1 MKPILI
7 PLMCS
12 LSVLWAGAVHAQA
25 ETPPLLLSISEG
37 SSSGALDHA
46 HYAAKYQGL
55 ADVLS
60 RALKTKVSLAVTRD
74 LEQMQD
80 NIRAGRAD
88 LVMFRSSD
96 FMARAMRDY
105 GYSYVST
112 AKPDGQ
118 CVVIVPK
125 GSPLK
130 ALADIKG
137 KRIAMPDKSTY
148 MSRFCTADFKTQG
161 ISLDKE
167 NVQYMREQSAI
178 GVYLDNKLADV
189 GAVASYS
196 KLAAKWE
203 KDGNRIL
210 YKSVAQP
217 YFPLVASKKIRPEQI
232 KAIQTELLALP
243 GSESGRELLKR
254 LEMEGFDIT
263 SEARLRELPK
273 WIEK

>member
-12 LSVLWAGAVHAQA
+12 LSALLAGAAHAQTEA
-25 ETPPLLLSISEG
+25 SPLTLSISEG

-55 ADVLS
+55 ADVMS
-60 RALKTKVSLAVTRD
+60 RALKTKVALAVTRD

-96 FMARAMRDY
+96 FTARAIRDY
-105 GYSYVST
+105 GYSYIST
-112 AKPDGQ
+112 AKPDGR

-125 GSPLK
+125 DSALK
-130 ALADIKG
+130 SLADIKG

-148 MSRFCTADFKTQG
+148 MSRFCTADFKIQG
-161 ISLDKE
+161 ISLEKE
-167 NVQYMREQSAI
+167 SVQYMREQSAI
-178 GVYLDNKLADV
+178 GIYLETKLADV

-203 KDGNRIL
+203 KDGNRVL

-217 YFPLVASKKIRPEQI
+217 YFPLVAGKKIRPEQI
-232 KAIQTELLALP
+232 KAIQAELLALS
-243 GSESGRELLKR
+243 GNDAGRELLKR
-254 LEMEGFDIT
+254 LEIDGFDT
-263 SEARLRELPK
+263 SSEARLRELLK
-273 WIEK
+273 WLEK

>member
-12 LSVLWAGAVHAQA
+12 LSVFWAGAVGAQTEA
-25 ETPPLLLSISEG
+25 PPLLLSISEG

-46 HYAAKYQGL
+46 RYAAKYQGL
-55 ADVLS
+55 ADVMS

-88 LVMFRSSD
+88 LVMFRASD

-105 GYSYVST
+105 GYIYIST

-125 GSPLK
+125 GSALK
-130 ALADIKG
+130 SLADIKG
-137 KRIAMPDKSTY
+137 KRIAMPDKPTY

-161 ISLDKE
+161 ISLEKE
-167 NVQYMREQSAI
+167 NVQSMREQSAI
-178 GVYLDNKLADV
+178 GMYLENGLADV

-196 KLAAKWE
+196 KIAAKWE
-203 KDGNRIL
+203 KDGNRVL
-210 YKSVAQP
+210 YRSMAQP

-243 GSESGRELLKR
+243 GSDSGRELLKR
-254 LEMEGFDIT
+254 LEIDGFDT
-263 SEARLRELPK
+263 GSEARLRDLPK
-273 WIEK
+273 WLEK